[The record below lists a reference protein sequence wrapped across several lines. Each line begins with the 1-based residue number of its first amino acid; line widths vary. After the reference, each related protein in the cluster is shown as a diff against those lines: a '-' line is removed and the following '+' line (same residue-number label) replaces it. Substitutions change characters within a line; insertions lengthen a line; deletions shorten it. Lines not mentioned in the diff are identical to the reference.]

1 MSEAEEK
8 FRAVV
13 RQAFTDVTMA
23 ADNLGA
29 NVVHVQDYVDA
40 VVGSLKLDNWLI
52 QAENIYSVRWAQPS
66 GWDDDYSSWRVDT
79 DGLDGYQ
86 SVWGSWEDDDE

>member
-1 MSEAEEK
+1 MSEAEDK

-13 RQAFTDVTMA
+13 RQAV
-23 ADNLGA
+23 ADATKVSGA
-29 NVVHVQDYVDA
+29 DTTFDDYADA
-40 VVGSLKLDNWLI
+40 VVGSLKLDDWLI

-86 SVWGSWEDDDE
+86 SVWGSWEEDDE